1 MQMQVNIYGLKTN
14 EEYDI
19 YDLSIE
25 SKTIKSTDKTLV
37 VESYRAYRDRD
48 GNLVRKDKLYTDT
61 YKKH

>member
-1 MQMQVNIYGLKTN
+1 MKNTIFMIY
-14 EEYDI
+14 
-19 YDLSIE
+19 LS
-25 SKTIKSTDKTLV
+25 IKSTDKTLV